1 MMVKPM
7 NPICVAAVL
16 VATLVAT
23 TPATAQTRGELLY
36 ATHCISCHTTQ
47 VHWRDSRSATNW
59 SSLVYQV
66 RRWQGVAS
74 LGWTDRDILEVAR
87 YLNDSIYRFEATTDP
102 VSSLTLRGAE
112 QGRTTAAPQLSS
124 GSLE

>member
-1 MMVKPM
+1 MGNPM

-16 VATLVAT
+16 IGALVT
-23 TPATAQTRGELLY
+23 TMPAIAQTRGELLY
-36 ATHCISCHTTQ
+36 TTHCISCHTTQ

-59 SSLVYQV
+59 SSLMFQV

-74 LGWTDRDILEVAR
+74 LGWTDGDILEVAR
-87 YLNDSIYRFEATTDP
+87 YLNDSIYRFEPTTDP
-102 VSSLTLRGAE
+102 VSSLSLHGAE
-112 QGRTTAAPQLSS
+112 QGRTTSAPQLST